1 MITLAKPI
9 YLLLALT
16 CLLPMIS
23 APIALSMG
31 IVYGLSC
38 SNPWPEATAL
48 ISKKLLQSAVVGLGF
63 GVPLVQVWQVG
74 KSSFFSTLVGII
86 ITLAIGTMLGRW
98 LHVPK
103 VTSFL
108 VCCGTAICGGSAIA
122 AMSPV
127 IKARN
132 DESAVALA
140 TVFTLNAVALLLFP
154 LLGHLFDLSQHQFG
168 NWAGMAIHD
177 TSSVVGA
184 AASYGLEA
192 LDTATTVKLT
202 RAMWIAPLA
211 LVAGSLTQS
220 TQKAKVPLFIILFV
234 VAAAVHSA
242 IPQWQPAWQSVAN
255 LARHALVVSLFFVGA
270 GLNRR
275 LLRQV
280 GIRTLTQGVILW
292 LIISTLTL
300 AAIYF
305 HVI

>member
-1 MITLAKPI
+1 MTTPAKFI

-23 APIALSMG
+23 APIALTMG
-31 IVYGLSC
+31 IIYGLSC

-48 ISKKLLQSAVVGLGF
+48 ISKKLLQTSVVGLGF

-74 KSSFFSTLVGII
+74 KSSFLSTLVGII
-86 ITLAIGTMLGRW
+86 ITLAIGTILARW
-98 LHVPK
+98 LNVSK
-103 VTSFL
+103 VTGFL
-108 VCCGTAICGGSAIA
+108 VSCGTAICGGSAIA

-127 IKARN
+127 VKARN

-140 TVFTLNAVALLLFP
+140 TVFTLNAIALLLFP
-154 LLGHLFDLSQHQFG
+154 LVGHLFDLSQHQFG
-168 NWAGMAIHD
+168 VWAGMAIHD

-184 AASYGLEA
+184 AASYGREA
-192 LDTATTVKLT
+192 LETATTVKLT

-211 LVAGSLTQS
+211 LIAGFLSHS
-220 TQKAKVPLFIILFV
+220 TQKAKVPLFIVLFV

-242 IPQWQPAWQSVAN
+242 LPQWQPAWRIIAT

-270 GLNRR
+270 GLNRQ

-300 AAIYF
+300 SAVYF
-305 HVI
+305 HII